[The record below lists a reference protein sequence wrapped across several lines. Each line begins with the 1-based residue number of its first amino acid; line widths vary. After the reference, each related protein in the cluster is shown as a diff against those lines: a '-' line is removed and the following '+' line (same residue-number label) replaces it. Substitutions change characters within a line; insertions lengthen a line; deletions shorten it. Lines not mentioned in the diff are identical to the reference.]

1 MVLSQVEE
9 LQVSLAKGRWSQAW
23 GLPLISVPSGASVRA
38 WQSPMLTEQQ
48 QRQHFRDMVH
58 GLAGLTGTAL
68 AAATEDD
75 AVAWEPSKRVH
86 PGERITLPNNSGA
99 ESDVLSA
106 FLPWE
111 AVCSE
116 NLQVLSNPCFRH
128 LFFEQTSL
136 FCPSILSLLGIN
148 SSCQPF
154 LRLLPCRSQSL
165 MGSITPQMFCGAH
178 HSVVTI
184 SSAAHSE
191 TASKTSMF
199 AVMKVMVVVN
209 EKQAFHPHVS
219 LSPCPVCARSVLF
232 ISSFDGSLP
241 QDVKILAPDQYSE
254 AASALSDTLGG
265 FRESSGQGIDLRLIC
280 QGNSD
285 CRVIFTVEWP
295 ANTLSKPSPFV
306 SITQKLTYPTSS
318 LTGNALVFHNP
329 TSVVAELEVTRYI
342 SWFARPLSSS
352 LSVSLNG
359 SPVDAASV
367 IKRQS
372 KVSSRSPS
380 RALEWR
386 SLGLDSFNVSV
397 PANSTLLLYA
407 FIERSYVHWERHQ
420 PDAHRGLDLP
430 PVFVWHNS
438 TVIVVDSPIFLVSL
452 PDFSMP

>member
-1 MVLSQVEE
+1 
-9 LQVSLAKGRWSQAW
+9 
-23 GLPLISVPSGASVRA
+23 
-38 WQSPMLTEQQ
+38 
-48 QRQHFRDMVH
+48 
-58 GLAGLTGTAL
+58 
-68 AAATEDD
+68 
-75 AVAWEPSKRVH
+75 
-86 PGERITLPNNSGA
+86 
-99 ESDVLSA
+99 
-106 FLPWE
+106 
-111 AVCSE
+111 
-116 NLQVLSNPCFRH
+116 
-128 LFFEQTSL
+128 
-136 FCPSILSLLGIN
+136 
-148 SSCQPF
+148 
-154 LRLLPCRSQSL
+154 

-178 HSVVTI
+178 YSVVTI
-184 SSAAHSE
+184 SSAAHSQP
-191 TASKTSMF
+191 ASKTSMF
-199 AVMKVMVVVN
+199 AVFKVMVVVN

-219 LSPCPVCARSVLF
+219 LSPCPVCASSVLF

-254 AASALSDTLGG
+254 AASALSHTLGG

-295 ANTLSKPSPFV
+295 ANTLSKSSPFV
-306 SITQKLTYPTSS
+306 SITQKLTTPTSS
-318 LTGNALVFHNP
+318 TTGNALVFHNP
-329 TSVVAELEVTRYI
+329 TSFVAELEVTRYI

-352 LSVSLNG
+352 LSVTLNG

-372 KVSSRSPS
+372 KVSSRSSS

-438 TVIVVDSPIFLVSL
+438 TLIVVDSPIFLVPL